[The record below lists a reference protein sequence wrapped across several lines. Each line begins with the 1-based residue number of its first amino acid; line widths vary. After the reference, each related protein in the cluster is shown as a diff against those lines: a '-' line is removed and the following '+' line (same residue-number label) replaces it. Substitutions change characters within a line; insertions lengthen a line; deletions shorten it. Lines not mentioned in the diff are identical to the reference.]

1 MIGFYAARG
10 GKQGNMADEQPIY
23 VSPQEELTSVL
34 ERLART
40 QARHITL
47 VIPSQTQLHSHTGW
61 RLIHARMREM
71 GKELLVISPDRQV
84 QALASAAGF
93 KVAARLDGG
102 TQTRS
107 GSGSRSGSSNPR
119 NGSRSRVGGSR
130 GGAES
135 QSTQQR
141 RPTPSSHKRSTQP
154 PSPSQVDF
162 EDESTL
168 ERLGKRPALPRPSQ
182 PIAPAQPFE
191 PPESKF
197 GATYDFPVDTTPS
210 LRPASLPFEEDDD
223 DDEALQRKYAD
234 DYQEAQNIRASASKG
249 PVMPEERRAS
259 TGRRKTDPYAHLEDD
274 QPHSRLPEQRGSLRS
289 PVEELGAGVPDLA
302 DYSTEIMSGEIEDL
316 GDQGALDLPVSKL
329 DPEPPAPRER
339 EQGLRP
345 RARTGQMQPTTR
357 HSPRAPRPG
366 AQDFEEDDDDLLAL
380 PNQGPQAPR
389 PSRGLGGTAGR
400 PPSRGLAAA
409 QSPRPSQGLRP
420 AGAVPRP
427 SQTLKPTSAASQ
439 AGSRRPASAPVG
451 TTIQRAPNRRLM
463 SRPAPT
469 GGGRQA
475 SRPQSGPRRKG
486 GGLRIFFGVVVA
498 LLCVALALFY
508 FVPTATVTISLQA
521 QTFSQKVQLTALT
534 NPQANVPGAVAATK
548 LQANFSANGQA
559 KATGSTRVGNAQAQG
574 LVTFTN
580 NGSADVTI
588 PTGTLVTTQSGLD
601 FVTGAEAVIPYGGN
615 VPAVPVTAQ
624 QSGDN
629 GNVPANSITTIP
641 TSSVNSIARYNKV
654 SPASIKLTVANP
666 QATSGGGALNEPAV
680 TSGDVQGLE
689 KTLHQKLQQQITAW
703 LNQHVHSGD
712 IHGATA
718 PDVLGN
724 SNPLSAEKLSGAPA
738 VGQAVKSG
746 TFNGTLSVQISVL
759 VARTSD
765 LQKAAGAQLNTA
777 ARKQNPPSILAAQL
791 PVTLASVKSTT
802 SADGNSLSITAQ
814 ASGSIIQQVSTQE
827 ISNSLTGKGLTQAK
841 SELQSSMARA
851 GFLRVQISVSPGFLA
866 NLPLIAGHIQVILK
880 PIQPTPPKHVP
891 NG

>member
-1 MIGFYAARG
+1 
-10 GKQGNMADEQPIY
+10 MADEQPIY

-93 KVAARLDGG
+93 KVAARLDGTSS
-102 TQTRS
+102 TQMRS
-107 GSGSRSGSSNPR
+107 GSGSRSGISNPR

-135 QSTQQR
+135 QSGQQR
-141 RPTPSSHKRSTQP
+141 RPTPISHKRSTQP
-154 PSPSQVDF
+154 PSPSQADF

-168 ERLGKRPALPRPSQ
+168 ERPGQRPARPRPSR

-197 GATYDFPVDTTPS
+197 GAAYDFPVETTPS
-210 LRPASLPFEEDDD
+210 LRPTPLPFEEDEDD
-223 DDEALQRKYAD
+223 DDDALQRKYAD

-249 PVMPEERRAS
+249 PVTPEEKRAS
-259 TGRRKTDPYAHLEDD
+259 TGRRKTDPYAHLDDD

-289 PVEELGAGVPDLA
+289 PVEEVGMGVPDLA
-302 DYSTEIMSGEIEDL
+302 DYSTEIMPGQIEDL

-345 RARTGQMQPTTR
+345 RARTGQMPHTTR

-366 AQDFEEDDDDLLAL
+366 SQDFEDDDDLLAL
-380 PNQGPQAPR
+380 PNQGSQAPR

-400 PPSRGLAAA
+400 PPSRGLAGA
-409 QSPRPSQGLRP
+409 QPPRPSQGLRP
-420 AGAVPRP
+420 AGAAPRP
-427 SQTLKPTSAASQ
+427 SQTLKPTGAVSQ
-439 AGSRRPASAPVG
+439 AGSRRPASAPVA
-451 TTIQRAPNRRLM
+451 TTVQRAPNRQLM
-463 SRPAPT
+463 SRPAPS
-469 GGGRQA
+469 GSGRQA

-486 GGLRIFFGVVVA
+486 GGLRIFFGVLVV

-508 FVPTATVTISLQA
+508 FVPTATITISLQA

-534 NPQANVPGAVAATK
+534 NPPANVPGAVAATK

-559 KATGSTRVGNAQAQG
+559 KATGSTRVGNSQAQG

-588 PTGTLVTTQSGLD
+588 PTGTVVTTQSGLV

-629 GNVPANSITTIP
+629 GNVSAHSITTIP
-641 TSSVNSIARYNKV
+641 TSSVNSIAQYNKV
-654 SPASIKLTVANP
+654 SSASIKLTVDNP

-680 TSGDVQGLE
+680 ASGDVQGLE
-689 KTLHQKLQQQITAW
+689 KALHQKLQQQITTW

-712 IHGATA
+712 VHGTTV

-724 SNPLSAEKLSGAPA
+724 SNPLSAEKLSGVPA

-746 TFNGTLSVQISVL
+746 TFSGTLSVQISVL
-759 VARTSD
+759 VARASD
-765 LQKAAGAQLNTA
+765 LQKAAGTQLNTA
-777 ARKQNPPSILAAQL
+777 ALKQNPPSILATQL

-802 SADGNSLSITAQ
+802 SANGNSLSITAQ
-814 ASGSIIQQVSTQE
+814 ASGSIIRQVSSQE
-827 ISNSLTGKGLTQAK
+827 ISNSLAGKGITQAK
-841 SELQSSMARA
+841 SELQSSMVRA
-851 GFLRVQISVSPGFLA
+851 GFLRVQISVSPGFLT

-880 PIQPTPPKHVP
+880 PIQPMPQKHVP